1 MAVSYLSKPYEVN
14 PYVLPVDL
22 NLLAR
27 VNQYKQTQFYANADK
42 IGTMIGNLKNT
53 DILNKAQADKLLAQ
67 YTNLNNQLNQA
78 GAIDYS
84 DKNLTNQIESYGSE
98 IYNDEDIR
106 RGISS
111 TKRVRQFQANVEKM
125 QTDPKLSKYYNVSNI
140 TRIMQQQINPYVNG
154 DITAGYS
161 GPTAPRPYEGNPFE
175 KILKNMKNL
184 PPDIIVKPGPSG
196 VPSLYSITTKEE
208 LSATDI
214 DAVFDGLIDA
224 NTKAQLMDDAW
235 YNFDYATGGK
245 FDKKMGQDL
254 YNNEMLNNARSFEN
268 SLNANIIR
276 LKTETD
282 PDKRKELEKN
292 NIQLQNEIDIAKQRI
307 EKGSNEFGTMYDA
320 NPDQAKYS
328 LYVGKLRNSIIKA
341 AGFSKEKIDYKTN
354 QEWLFNRKMELA
366 AFEKGYVLN
375 SDGKTY
381 SQLPWSAA
389 AIAAA
394 GGTKTKGNGAGLNGE
409 ELVTNVNFL
418 AGSTRTT
425 KETEALKID
434 ERVVRSQINNYRMAN
449 NDLANK
455 FLMNFSQTNGMD
467 QALGYKQ
474 NVNTTVGGVAQT
486 KSSDFIANLAGAD
499 GLLDKADID
508 EIIRQ
513 ANDASDN
520 IVGNV
525 NYQGK
530 KFGVTHDQLK
540 VLNDLQTAWSAVAK
554 GEIDKLPESFN
565 GMRQEFIEFNKQY
578 ERNQLNVDNR
588 EKYINNVYN
597 SAFAELKSTPEEQA
611 LYREYMAGGQSERDR
626 IANQFFAEGGR
637 NDITGKFYKTD
648 TDANRDTPNIVPTAL
663 GKKLEKFV
671 KGVDANMKKAFEVAG
686 QTYNYYETILNLTD
700 PDNKAKVTN
709 LVTTLAQSGQGNITP
724 RSIRRTDDGKK
735 WKILYTYGTNDA
747 FKGDVDIDNAT
758 AVDLGVPMLK
768 YPELQESFRYGDTET
783 KQLNTYIKVV
793 PKVPSGQT
801 PVEII
806 QPVAY
811 KIFKKAEGN
820 YLPVIIYKGKNYEIK
835 SKQKLTNTDLAYD
848 LLETVTNV
856 KYESLDQ
863 LLQGIEKYNNQF

>member
-1 MAVSYLSKPYEVN
+1 MAVSYLSKPYEAN

-53 DILNKAQADKLLAQ
+53 DILNKAQADKLLSQ

-98 IYNDEDIR
+98 IYNDEDIK

-154 DITAGYS
+154 DINAGYS

-292 NIQLQNEIDIAKQRI
+292 NIQLKNEIDIAKQRI
-307 EKGSNEFGTMYDA
+307 EKGSNEFGTMYDK

-341 AGFSKEKIDYKTN
+341 AGFSKEKVDYKVN

-381 SQLPWSAA
+381 SQLPWAA
-389 AIAAA
+389 V
-394 GGTKTKGNGAGLNGE
+394 GGAKPKGSGLNGE
-409 ELVTNVNFL
+409 DLISDITFL
-418 AGSTRTT
+418 AESTRTT
-425 KETEALKID
+425 KETEALRIN
-434 ERVVRSQINNYRMAN
+434 EPAVNAQINNYRMAN
-449 NDLANK
+449 NALVND
-455 FLMNFSQTNGMD
+455 FLQNFSQSRGMD
-467 QALGYKQ
+467 IALGYNQ
-474 NVNTTVGGVAQT
+474 NVNTTVGGLAQT

-520 IVGNV
+520 VVGNV

-530 KFGVTHDQLK
+530 KFGVTNDQLK
-540 VLNDLQTAWSAVAK
+540 VLTDLQTAWNAAAT
-554 GEIDKLPESFN
+554 GEIDKIPQTFN
-565 GMRQEFIEFNKQY
+565 GVRERFIEFNKKY
-578 ERNQLNVDNR
+578 ERNQLNIDNR
-588 EKYINNVYN
+588 QAYLARVNNAAVNAAAPNLTEAEKRLLVEFESGKKIKILGTTAVYN
-597 SAFAELKSTPEEQA
+597 KQSIKMKDEPIYDPEYAKLLAKIDNDKLVKTKKSAFEA
-611 LYREYMAGGQSERDR
+611 
-626 IANQFFAEGGR
+626 
-637 NDITGKFYKTD
+637 
-648 TDANRDTPNIVPTAL
+648 
-663 GKKLEKFV
+663 
-671 KGVDANMKKAFEVAG
+671 AG
-686 QTYNYYETILNLTD
+686 QAYNYYESILNLTD
-700 PDNKAKVTN
+700 PDNKTEITN
-709 LVTTLAQSGQGNITP
+709 LVTRLAPSGEGNITP

-735 WKILYTYGTNDA
+735 WKIIYTYGTNDA
-747 FKGDVDIDNAT
+747 LKGSVDVEESA
-758 AVDLGVPMLK
+758 LKSRVPMLK

-783 KQLNTYIKVV
+783 KQFSTYIRIV
-793 PKVPSGQT
+793 PKVASGQK
-801 PVEII
+801 PVETI
-806 QPVAY
+806 QPIAY
-811 KIFKKAEGN
+811 KIFKKAEGDFV
-820 YLPVIIYKGKNYEIK
+820 PVIVYKGKNYEIN
-835 SKQKLTNTDLAYD
+835 SNQKLTNTDLAYD
-848 LLETVTNV
+848 LLESVTKV

-863 LLQGIEKYNNQF
+863 LLQGIDNYNNQF